1 LSQTLSLLHALR
13 LPHKS
18 YKQTAKEYDLCVLS
32 GSKGETRGEKTI
44 NMDDSKRDRGASSEY
59 VRMYYEHQYDRMAKL
74 EDQRLIVT
82 NIVITLS
89 VVAFTF
95 GFQNTQG
102 LTTLTGLGLPVVLA
116 LVNLSAIGYIVHTA
130 NVIKAHRGR
139 ARRVLEL
146 YAKELYQLDQSIQW
160 SHRLWERW
168 KIQLLI
174 HIVLILISLFPI
186 YIYLR
191 GII

>member
-1 LSQTLSLLHALR
+1 MTVN
-13 LPHKS
+13 K
-18 YKQTAKEYDLCVLS
+18 
-32 GSKGETRGEKTI
+32 
-44 NMDDSKRDRGASSEY
+44 DDSERDREVLSEY

-95 GFQNTQG
+95 AFSNTQG
-102 LTTLTGLGLPVVLA
+102 LTTLTGFGLPVVLA

-130 NVIKAHRGR
+130 NVIEAHRRR
-139 ARRVLEL
+139 AKRVLEL
-146 YAKELYQLDQSIQW
+146 YAKDLYQLDQSIQW
-160 SHRLWERW
+160 SHRPWERW

-174 HIVLILISLFPI
+174 HIILILISLFPI